1 MLALGD
7 NRRRFLLGESPEAK
21 RIPST
26 ELLDF
31 ALLWVSEMVMT
42 EASAP
47 TVWLFVSEFNSRLLF
62 IERGGWTL
70 EASDSLGESV
80 MSNSSGL

>member
-1 MLALGD
+1 MLTLGGS
-7 NRRRFLLGESPEAK
+7 RMSFLLGESPVAK

-42 EASAP
+42 DASVSTA
-47 TVWLFVSEFNSRLLF
+47 WLFVSEFNSRLLI

-70 EASDSLGESV
+70 ETSDSLGESV
-80 MSNSSGL
+80 MSTSSGL